1 MYVRM
6 YVCDLFQENR
16 SVLVTRLPRTFRR
29 PSACFAFMGSKHAF
43 LLFFRQNLPPSF
55 RHLPPD
61 SELNTWFFGFRGC
74 GLLPH
79 ELPQTFRHFPP
90 NGELT
95 LVLRL
100 PRLGLLLG
108 GVGPRGP

>member
-1 MYVRM
+1 
-6 YVCDLFQENR
+6 
-16 SVLVTRLPRTFRR
+16 
-29 PSACFAFMGSKHAF
+29 MGSKYVF
-43 LLFFRQNLPPSF
+43 LLFFRQNLPPSFRHLPPDGELTLGSSASAVVFCFRQNLPPSF

-74 GLLPH
+74 SLLPH